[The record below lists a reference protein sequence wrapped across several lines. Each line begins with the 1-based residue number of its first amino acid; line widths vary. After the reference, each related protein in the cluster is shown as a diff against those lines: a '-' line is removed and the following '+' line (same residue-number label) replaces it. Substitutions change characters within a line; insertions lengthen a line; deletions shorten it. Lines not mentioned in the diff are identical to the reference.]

1 MSVFTRLDFRTG
13 LLDTLLN
20 QTLHSS
26 STFFFNVESTFT
38 IKKGKAF
45 MFSFPLRSGRCWQYF
60 VAVTYKN

>member
-1 MSVFTRLDFRTG
+1 MSVFTRQDFRTG

-26 STFFFNVESTFT
+26 SNYFFNVESTFT

-45 MFSFPLRSGRCWQYF
+45 MFSLRSGRCWQYF